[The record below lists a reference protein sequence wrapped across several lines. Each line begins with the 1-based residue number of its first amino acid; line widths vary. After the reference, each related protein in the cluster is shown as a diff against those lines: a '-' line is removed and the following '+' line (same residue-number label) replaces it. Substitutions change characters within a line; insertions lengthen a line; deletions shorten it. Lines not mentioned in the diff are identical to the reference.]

1 MLFKINKN
9 QWLTL
14 FLIALSATIFR
25 VILQPFIPS
34 SDSISFPPS
43 IIVKKG
49 LLIPSFI
56 IFALITYTLLA
67 AVFVRIQHGLP
78 GTRIKK
84 GLLFG
89 ILFCLMWVAYLFEPL
104 PHVSNASLTERLAYP
119 AVDGISL
126 IFLGLLLGKFVARDS
141 DGLGEEY
148 RRFNPVV
155 ALVTIPGCFLVLRIF
170 SYKAVH
176 IDSSFTTNPFGTMIW
191 TVVTGIWLG
200 IMYLLLRSGIEI
212 ESSMMKAL
220 FFSMVVFGINLFF
233 FNFFVTLVFESNIT
247 DLIIRTMVDILS
259 VLVGVFI
266 CEKINPFV
274 KSQPQ

>member
-1 MLFKINKN
+1 M
-9 QWLTL
+9 
-14 FLIALSATIFR
+14 
-25 VILQPFIPS
+25 
-34 SDSISFPPS
+34 
-43 IIVKKG
+43 
-49 LLIPSFI
+49 
-56 IFALITYTLLA
+56 
-67 AVFVRIQHGLP
+67 
-78 GTRIKK
+78 
-84 GLLFG
+84 
-89 ILFCLMWVAYLFEPL
+89 
-104 PHVSNASLTERLAYP
+104 
-119 AVDGISL
+119 
-126 IFLGLLLGKFVARDS
+126 
-141 DGLGEEY
+141 GEEY

>member
-104 PHVSNASLTERLAYP
+104 PHVSNASLRN
-119 AVDGISL
+119 D
-126 IFLGLLLGKFVARDS
+126 
-141 DGLGEEY
+141 
-148 RRFNPVV
+148 
-155 ALVTIPGCFLVLRIF
+155 
-170 SYKAVH
+170 
-176 IDSSFTTNPFGTMIW
+176 
-191 TVVTGIWLG
+191 
-200 IMYLLLRSGIEI
+200 
-212 ESSMMKAL
+212 
-220 FFSMVVFGINLFF
+220 
-233 FNFFVTLVFESNIT
+233 
-247 DLIIRTMVDILS
+247 
-259 VLVGVFI
+259 
-266 CEKINPFV
+266 
-274 KSQPQ
+274 